1 MSFLSDLRHNLD
13 QKTRQTQY
21 GNVDTPVPT
30 EGQGDTGPGARGDLD
45 AVAEAIARAGMS
57 VPVAL
62 ALEVG
67 KPLAWLGG
75 QVLWVLQ
82 PFADAVGVG
91 ARKGPLSIQGVAR
104 MLEREGSM
112 EALVE
117 RLDAGA
123 ESRKKGGR
131 R

>member
-1 MSFLSDLRHNLD
+1 
-13 QKTRQTQY
+13 
-21 GNVDTPVPT
+21 
-30 EGQGDTGPGARGDLD
+30 
-45 AVAEAIARAGMS
+45 MS